1 MRRICNFCNI
11 PFTIA
16 NQVQKLMGLDVRQDK
31 EGDFYEVSHFKIKIT
46 KTETKKESA
55 TNRAFW
61 SKTLNESKI

>member
-1 MRRICNFCNI
+1 
-11 PFTIA
+11 
-16 NQVQKLMGLDVRQDK
+16 MGLDVRQDK

-61 SKTLNESKI
+61 SKTLNESNI